1 MNKPQ
6 YLNLNQLEQSV
17 KKINDLVDITIN
29 NFNDSFII
37 DNFEP
42 VSVLR
47 NTNLRTE
54 FNNLCKGKQ
63 ESRSLNEQDNKEN
76 NKKIF
81 LCKEEQI
88 RDIPPLLTS
97 LFEKVNKYYIY
108 GTPSNYSFYH
118 SILLIMNSEFIL
130 QGKLAKEKI
139 IDDSRTKLVFDLDE
153 NYVKFEYKKKRYT
166 KSTIRENLLNSK
178 IFLPQVNA
186 YIADFYDVCLLIIDT
201 ETYLYSLIN
210 DYDKDKKFV
219 IMLRKNNYYQPIL
232 NSEGNNLFDS
242 EVIDKIGKIL
252 KPEFDIDF
260 NVKERKLNKQK
271 EQSDNTNKLQDVKID
286 KDFELLKETKY
297 KLTDLHLISK
307 KLSIDIKILGT
318 NRNKKKSDLY
328 KEISN
333 KISCM

>member
-17 KKINDLVDITIN
+17 KKINDLVDISIN
-29 NFNDSFII
+29 NFNKSFNI

-42 VSVLR
+42 VSILR

-54 FNNLCKGKQ
+54 FNTLCKGKQ
-63 ESRSLNEQDNKEN
+63 ESRNLNEQDNKEN
-76 NKKIF
+76 DKKIF

-88 RDIPPLLTS
+88 RDIPPLLHS
-97 LFEKVNKYYIY
+97 LFDKVNKYYIY

-118 SILLIMNSEFIL
+118 SILLIINSEFIL
-130 QGKLAKEKI
+130 QGKLSKEQI
-139 IDDSRTKLVFDLDE
+139 IDESRSKLVFDLDQ

-178 IFLPQVNA
+178 VFLPQVNA

-210 DYDKDKKFV
+210 DYDKNKKFV

-232 NSEGNNLFDS
+232 NSEGNNLFDCDI
-242 EVIDKIGKIL
+242 VDKINKIL

-260 NVKERKLNKQK
+260 NIKEKKILK
-271 EQSDNTNKLQDVKID
+271 EKEELENTNTLENATID
-286 KDFELLKETKY
+286 KNYVLLKETKY
-297 KLTDLHLISK
+297 KLNELHIISK

-328 KEISN
+328 MEISD
-333 KISCM
+333 KINSL